1 MSKKKQ
7 KIKKYKKKLK
17 KAFECLEFAE
27 SLMLSAEEDLNDV
40 ASQLEK
46 LCLSVG
52 LNDEAERCRAFS
64 LQKEPPVKYK

>member
-17 KAFECLEFAE
+17 KALEYLELAE
-27 SLMLSAEEDLNDV
+27 ALMLSTEEDLSDV

-52 LNDEAERCRAFS
+52 LNDGAERCRAVS
-64 LQKEPPVKYK
+64 LKKKPPVKHK